1 MGIRPTFGRRQLN
14 RYLRNG
20 VETELHRR
28 VLRNLNAL
36 GMQCVTLV
44 RSLDTYKDR
53 TSNLRNSIGYLI
65 QKDGVVIDT
74 FFQAVGG
81 GTLGKDTGETYAKDV
96 GKNYPNGYALIV
108 VAGMEYA
115 GYVEDVHNLPV
126 LQPAKDFAEAKAP
139 EIIERIKNLQIG

>member
-1 MGIRPTFGRRQLN
+1 MGIRLKFDRRELN

-20 VETELHRR
+20 VEAELHRR

-36 GMQCVTLV
+36 GMQCVTLA
-44 RSLDTYKDR
+44 RSLGNYQDR
-53 TSNLRNSIGYLI
+53 TGNLRNSIGYLI

>member
-1 MGIRPTFGRRQLN
+1 MGIRPTFDRRELN

-20 VETELHRR
+20 VEAELHRR
-28 VLRNLNAL
+28 VLRNFNAL
-36 GMQCVTLV
+36 GMQCVTLA
-44 RSLDTYKDR
+44 RSLGNYQDR
-53 TSNLRNSIGYLI
+53 TGNLRNSIGYLI

-74 FFQAVGG
+74 FFPLDGKGA
-81 GTLGKDTGETYAKDV
+81 LGKETGEIYAKDI

-115 GYVEDVHNLPV
+115 GYVENVDRLHV